1 MVEPNMTAEGMKRW
15 KDTDAYAEYA
25 EYHKKNIESGP
36 GTSLDQVTH
45 RAMQVILHGESS
57 KHYEKVTAYN
67 ARAVAAYRE
76 NGQGRKRFDGVAAN
90 LAALRNW
97 GFSPH
102 GVYTG

>member
-36 GTSLDQVTH
+36 GTSLGHVTH

-57 KHYEKVTAYN
+57 KYYEKVTGYN
-67 ARAVAAYRE
+67 ARAKAAFNE
-76 NGQGRKRFDGVAAN
+76 NGPGQTKFSGVPKN
-90 LAALRNW
+90 IISMRCW
-97 GFSPH
+97 GLD
-102 GVYTG
+102 VYYQYTG